1 MNKKTLVIGA
11 VIVVAAIA
19 VGYGIS
25 QKRIPSV
32 SIVPT
37 ENEAPPITSTS
48 QVQWG
53 GPTPVTP
60 IDIFKTTTGTEE
72 QKEYYNNIKNAT
84 KYYNVGSFI
93 ASDYKDGN
101 IIRVTMP
108 GDMAGDYIYRFVN
121 QSGKITLLTK
131 HSTELY
137 NEDYLDRNKFLIDD
151 TTVLS
156 DLIFPEKI
164 TYKSSNFSLEGSRYG
179 NFETFFND
187 RYVPADLTLA
197 FVDAKLGNV
206 YMDIPGEK
214 DTEGHIKQNGF
225 YLKAPDGTLRTYSLD
240 INFYDKNHSLPQI
253 TWNDGTANTAEYVNT
268 DRGGCGS
275 MNYASVVYGLSKNN
289 LIAIG
294 KTADGDAVYALKDSN
309 SPLLKEMDKYN
320 NESGAGAKISYEKF
334 VQSRPLFFW
343 FDSFGRLIKFQKS
356 EFLPVAECGKPVIYL
371 YPEKTTNV
379 SVRITPKG
387 GLTKT
392 EPEYGDGWNVIA
404 TPEGQ
409 LTEMQTGKTY
419 PYLFW
424 EGRGGIYTTPEK
436 GFVIARENVHS
447 FLLEKLTAL
456 GLNQKEQADFIE
468 FWEPRMT
475 GAPYFFVTFLGNK
488 AMDAIAPLTIV
499 PKPDSVIRILMDFLP
514 LRKPTAVE
522 GYDIKT
528 PKRTGFTVVEWGGVL
543 R

>member
-1 MNKKTLVIGA
+1 M
-11 VIVVAAIA
+11 
-19 VGYGIS
+19 
-25 QKRIPSV
+25 
-32 SIVPT
+32 
-37 ENEAPPITSTS
+37 
-48 QVQWG
+48 
-53 GPTPVTP
+53 
-60 IDIFKTTTGTEE
+60 
-72 QKEYYNNIKNAT
+72 
-84 KYYNVGSFI
+84 
-93 ASDYKDGN
+93 
-101 IIRVTMP
+101 
-108 GDMAGDYIYRFVN
+108 
-121 QSGKITLLTK
+121 
-131 HSTELY
+131 
-137 NEDYLDRNKFLIDD
+137 
-151 TTVLS
+151 
-156 DLIFPEKI
+156 
-164 TYKSSNFSLEGSRYG
+164 
-179 NFETFFND
+179 
-187 RYVPADLTLA
+187 
-197 FVDAKLGNV
+197 
-206 YMDIPGEK
+206 
-214 DTEGHIKQNGF
+214 
-225 YLKAPDGTLRTYSLD
+225 
-240 INFYDKNHSLPQI
+240 
-253 TWNDGTANTAEYVNT
+253 
-268 DRGGCGS
+268 
-275 MNYASVVYGLSKNN
+275 
-289 LIAIG
+289 
-294 KTADGDAVYALKDSN
+294 YALKDSN